1 MSADVAAR
9 AATTAGGS
17 MVRKRARNGWSEPL
31 AEAAR
36 VLAMQEDVDLDAAE
50 VELKRV
56 VAIVKKRRM
65 EMGGDALLEKM
76 VAATCAGEEGVPSK
90 DDTRKLLSLLRAGKS
105 EARCSFSEEGSSVGG
120 NCVEVELE
128 GFYTIGSHRYGISG
142 AVSNQEGEIRL
153 SEAVHVEGLDYFC
166 EDDGMQRSA
175 GALGDDNDAAK
186 WAELAQVKMAEGE
199 VMHIIAVGLS
209 VMLAQTHTGNAKD
222 GSYGVDPVDHIC
234 GWVQEA
240 VGSKY
245 PQSK

>member
-1 MSADVAAR
+1 
-9 AATTAGGS
+9 

-120 NCVEVELE
+120 N
-128 GFYTIGSHRYGISG
+128 
-142 AVSNQEGEIRL
+142 
-153 SEAVHVEGLDYFC
+153 
-166 EDDGMQRSA
+166 
-175 GALGDDNDAAK
+175 
-186 WAELAQVKMAEGE
+186 
-199 VMHIIAVGLS
+199 
-209 VMLAQTHTGNAKD
+209 
-222 GSYGVDPVDHIC
+222 
-234 GWVQEA
+234 
-240 VGSKY
+240 
-245 PQSK
+245 